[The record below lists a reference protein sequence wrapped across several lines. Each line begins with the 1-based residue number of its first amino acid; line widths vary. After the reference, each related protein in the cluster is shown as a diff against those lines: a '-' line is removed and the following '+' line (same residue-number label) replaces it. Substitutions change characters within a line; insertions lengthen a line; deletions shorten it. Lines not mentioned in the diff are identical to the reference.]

1 MSATTPAVEV
11 RGLTKV
17 YLPSPRW
24 MRFFLRTQIHEP
36 VRALDEVSIRF
47 DGGQICAVA
56 GPNGA
61 GKTTLFKIL
70 TGLLAPTSGS
80 AVVVGIDATR
90 ESPALRRV
98 VGFMAGD
105 DRSLWLRQTCA
116 QNLEFRGRLQG
127 LRGNAL
133 QARIDDVLDA
143 VGLGDVHDR
152 VGFALSSGMRARL
165 QLACA
170 LLHEPPV
177 LILDE
182 PTATVD
188 PVGSFELLE
197 KIRQV
202 TEERKLAVLFSTHR
216 VDEIEALGEN
226 VVLLHRG
233 RVVHSGQL
241 DQLRHTLE
249 RQVVTL
255 DFVSPEVARTAAER
269 LEGAEATE
277 IIEQAAT
284 AVTVATSVRIGEL
297 LERLGDVVPAIR
309 TLSERRVPLREVLAE
324 VLAEKDDERRGQA

>member
-1 MSATTPAVEV
+1 
-11 RGLTKV
+11 
-17 YLPSPRW
+17 

-36 VRALDEVSIRF
+36 VKALDDVSIRF
-47 DGGQICAVA
+47 DGGQICVVA
-56 GPNGA
+56 GTNGA

-90 ESPALRRV
+90 ESPELRRV

-105 DRSLWLRQTCA
+105 DRTLWLRLTCEH
-116 QNLEFRGRLQG
+116 NLEFRGRLQG

-133 QARIDDVLDA
+133 SARITDVLDA
-143 VGLGDVHDR
+143 VGLGDVRDR

-182 PTATVD
+182 PTGTVD
-188 PVGSFELLE
+188 PIGSFELLE
-197 KIRQV
+197 QIRQV
-202 TEERKLAVLFSTHR
+202 TVERKLAVLFSTHR

-233 RVVHSGQL
+233 RVVHAGPL
-241 DQLRHTLE
+241 ERLRGKLE
-249 RQVVTL
+249 RQVVTFE
-255 DFVSPEVARTAAER
+255 FVADDVVATAAER
-269 LEGAEATE
+269 LGGVAETEVLERTEAALTVSTGA
-277 IIEQAAT
+277 
-284 AVTVATSVRIGEL
+284 RIGEL
-297 LERLGDVVPAIR
+297 LALLGDVTPSLRSVN
-309 TLSERRVPLREVLAE
+309 ERRVPLREVLAE
-324 VLAEKDDERRGQA
+324 TLAERDAAP

>member
-1 MSATTPAVEV
+1 MSVPAAPAVEV

-17 YLPSPRW
+17 YLPSPAW
-24 MRFFLRTQIHEP
+24 MRFFLRTQIHHP
-36 VRALDEVSIRF
+36 VKALDDVSIRF
-47 DGGQICAVA
+47 DGGQICVVA

-70 TGLLAPTSGS
+70 TGLLAPTAGS

-90 ESPALRRV
+90 ESPELRRV

-105 DRSLWLRQTCA
+105 DRTLWLRLTCEH
-116 QNLEFRGRLQG
+116 NLEFRGRLQG

-133 QARIDDVLDA
+133 AARITDVLDA
-143 VGLGDVHDR
+143 VGLADVRDR

-182 PTATVD
+182 PTGTVD
-188 PVGSFELLE
+188 PIGSFELLE
-197 KIRQV
+197 QIRQV
-202 TEERKLAVLFSTHR
+202 TAERKLAVLFSTHR

-233 RVVHSGQL
+233 RVVHAGPL
-241 DQLRHTLE
+241 DRLRGKLE
-249 RQVVTL
+249 RQVVTFE
-255 DFVSPEVARTAAER
+255 FVSDAAVPAAADR
-269 LEGAEATE
+269 LGGVEETE
-277 IIEQAAT
+277 ILERTET
-284 AVTVATSVRIGEL
+284 ALTVSTSVRLGEL
-297 LERLGDVVPAIR
+297 LERLGDVTPSLRSVN
-309 TLSERRVPLREVLAE
+309 EQRVPLREVLAE
-324 VLAEKDDERRGQA
+324 TLAEQDAGS